1 MAITIS
7 EAIQR
12 TVEHREIFADEMTS
26 LWMDLMTGKLT
37 PAQIAGLIVGLRV
50 KKETIGEITAAA
62 TVMRDLSTK
71 VNVRDPES
79 LLDIVGTGGDGAR
92 TFNISTTSMFVIAA
106 AGGRVAKHG
115 GGSVSS
121 KSGAADALKAIGANI
136 MLKPEQIAQCI
147 EETHMG
153 FMFAPL
159 HHAAMKYA
167 APVRKELGIRTIFN
181 ILGPLTNPANAGC
194 EMLGVFHQDL
204 VGICVRVLRDL
215 GTKRAVVVFGCDGMD
230 EVSLGATTMVGELKD
245 GVVSEYNI
253 HPEDFN
259 LPMSSVRHLQVNNPE
274 ESVAKMMSVLHAEE
288 GPAMNSVIFNAGVG
302 LFTLGTAS
310 SIEQG
315 IAMARKA
322 IESGEAL
329 AKMKLFVEKT
339 KELGGTAV
347 KA

>member
-62 TVMRDLSTK
+62 KVMRDLSTK

-167 APVRKELGIRTIFN
+167 APFRKELGIRTIFN

-245 GVVSEYNI
+245 GVVTEYNI

-302 LFTLGTAS
+302 LFTLGTAP

-339 KELGGTAV
+339 NELGGTAV

>member
-1 MAITIS
+1 
-7 EAIQR
+7 
-12 TVEHREIFADEMTS
+12 
-26 LWMDLMTGKLT
+26 
-37 PAQIAGLIVGLRV
+37 
-50 KKETIGEITAAA
+50 
-62 TVMRDLSTK
+62 
-71 VNVRDPES
+71 
-79 LLDIVGTGGDGAR
+79 
-92 TFNISTTSMFVIAA
+92 MFVIAA

-245 GVVSEYNI
+245 GVVTEYNI

-302 LFTLGTAS
+302 LFTLGTAP

-339 KELGGTAV
+339 NELGGTAV

>member
-1 MAITIS
+1 M
-7 EAIQR
+7 
-12 TVEHREIFADEMTS
+12 
-26 LWMDLMTGKLT
+26 
-37 PAQIAGLIVGLRV
+37 
-50 KKETIGEITAAA
+50 
-62 TVMRDLSTK
+62 
-71 VNVRDPES
+71 
-79 LLDIVGTGGDGAR
+79 
-92 TFNISTTSMFVIAA
+92 
-106 AGGRVAKHG
+106 
-115 GGSVSS
+115 
-121 KSGAADALKAIGANI
+121 
-136 MLKPEQIAQCI
+136 
-147 EETHMG
+147 
-153 FMFAPL
+153 
-159 HHAAMKYA
+159 
-167 APVRKELGIRTIFN
+167 
-181 ILGPLTNPANAGC
+181 
-194 EMLGVFHQDL
+194 
-204 VGICVRVLRDL
+204 
-215 GTKRAVVVFGCDGMD
+215 VVFGCDGMD